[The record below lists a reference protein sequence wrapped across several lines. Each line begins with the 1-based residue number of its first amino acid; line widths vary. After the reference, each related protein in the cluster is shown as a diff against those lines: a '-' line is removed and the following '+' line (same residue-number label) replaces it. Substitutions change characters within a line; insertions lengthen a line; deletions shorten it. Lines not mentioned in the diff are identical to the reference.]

1 MPPSR
6 KAKAPAA
13 ASDDDDDAATAPLS
27 GREAQWQAGVRRQA
41 LPDARQHQSA
51 AGRASGA
58 KRAAEAMPDAVRK
71 AKRAQHMR
79 EVRERQRA
87 ARSATTERYAHL
99 ANHRLQ
105 QAVSLIDKAYE

>member
-1 MPPSR
+1 MSVLCPAVTTPLRVTSNQLSELFPKAMPQSR
-6 KAKAPAA
+6 KGKAPAA

-58 KRAAEAMPDAVRK
+58 KRAG
-71 AKRAQHMR
+71 
-79 EVRERQRA
+79 
-87 ARSATTERYAHL
+87 
-99 ANHRLQ
+99 
-105 QAVSLIDKAYE
+105 